1 VDTCPAC
8 SAQNPDASR
17 FCGACGVPLGG
28 AVCPACDA
36 PNPAGHRFCGQCGS
50 PLERAAQVAEPESLD
65 ERKLATVLFADVV
78 GFTSLAE
85 RSDPERV
92 ARTVDAAFRRLAE
105 IVTEHGGTIDKYMGD
120 SLMAV
125 FGVPA
130 AHDDDAER
138 AVAAGL
144 AMRAVGG
151 DLAFSIGINTG
162 EVMVMS
168 LGRDD
173 APTVVG
179 DAVNVAA
186 RLEKAASAGE
196 VLVGPLTA
204 QLAGANISLRER
216 DPVMLKGKRE
226 PVSVFEAIAVRS
238 GGAGAPDARVPLVG
252 RDDELSF
259 LGSQWRRVVRSGR
272 PAVVLITGDAGV
284 GTTRLA
290 EELAARVASEGRVAW
305 ASYPA
310 YGGMGGS
317 RVAGEIIGAVGLT
330 GDPEIDRRA
339 RSLAGEFD
347 PALKEIDP
355 NGLYQEQVWAFGR
368 LLGHATEE
376 QPLLLVIDDFHRAGE
391 KSLQLVADLT
401 SRIDSGALLVVLV
414 GRPQPSDWL
423 ARFPAASTVHLDP
436 LGTPDALA
444 LAEVLGDDGDL
455 GRDEAEFL
463 AGRSGGNPLFL
474 RELVVLAADRRRRAG
489 GDGDDG
495 LPAVPPTLRA
505 ILAARLDALPADEK
519 GALQHLAV
527 LGQPVPVTRV
537 KALGLVGGE
546 ALLEALAARD
556 LVRRRGP
563 EPLYDVADPL
573 LAEVAY
579 EALPHN
585 VRAERHRLAGRDAD
599 SVDERA
605 RHFERAVEYAPD
617 DGALAEEA
625 GTVLG
630 AAGRELFEVFR
641 HDDAARVL
649 QRAVALG
656 ESGPATVLLL
666 AEAQNVQV
674 RSQDALDT
682 LALLPSDLRDPALE
696 AQRIHLTGTAK
707 MFTDAAREAID
718 HLDDAAQRWRVVGN
732 GSKEAWAL
740 ANKGAALFNM
750 SRMSEAAASL
760 EAAIMVFD
768 AAGDRSGLL
777 AAQSF
782 LALIHPAD
790 PRVPEWLEDAVR
802 HAEEVGDRSREHAAM
817 ISLAWNHYFRCRL
830 GGPDDVAGA
839 TANATRLAELA
850 HDLGNR
856 DFYAHGTS
864 LRANLAL
871 LAGQLD
877 VARAVLEEGREFMAG
892 FSSAETI
899 LPEAVTFAVELAE
912 GGDPQP
918 PEAIE
923 SLNPV
928 IGIAALIVAEA
939 YVLAG
944 RPQDARAYYGGDRAR
959 PQVPSLEPLLPG
971 LTLALSRVLTG
982 ELDEAGPML
991 ERAVECADAIRAAP
1005 AAAAARA
1012 LMAEVL
1018 VRTGRESAR
1027 ARELLDAARAADAGG
1042 VAGAIVMRAAAV
1054 LDEPEARQNLRSV
1067 VAALHAPG
1075 LLLGLDVD

>member
-1 VDTCPAC
+1 VVSCPAC

-204 QLAGANISLRER
+204 QLAGANMSLRER

-226 PVSVFEAIAVRS
+226 PVSVFEAVAVRR
-238 GGAGAPDARVPLVG
+238 GGDGVPETRVPLVG
-252 RDDELSF
+252 RADELSF
-259 LGSQWRRVVRSGR
+259 LGSQWRRVVRGGR

-290 EELAARVASEGRVAW
+290 EELAARVSSEGRVAW

-317 RVAGEIIGAVGLT
+317 RVADEIIGAVGLT
-330 GDPEIDRRA
+330 GDPEIDRRV

-355 NGLYQEQVWAFGR
+355 AGLYQEQLWAFAR
-368 LLGHATEE
+368 LLGHASAD
-376 QPLLLVIDDFHRAGE
+376 QPLLLVIDDFHRAGD
-391 KSLQLVADLT
+391 KSLQLVADLV
-401 SRIDSGALLVVLV
+401 SRVDSGALLVALV
-414 GRPQPSDWL
+414 GRPQPSEWL
-423 ARFPAASTVHLDP
+423 ARFPAASTVHLDA
-436 LGTPDALA
+436 LGRDDALK
-444 LAEVLGDDGDL
+444 LVEVLGDDGDL
-455 GRDEAEFL
+455 GRDDAEFL

-474 RELVVLAADRRRRAG
+474 RELVALAADRRRVAG
-489 GDGDDG
+489 GDGG
-495 LPAVPPTLRA
+495 LPAVPPTLRT
-505 ILAARLDALPADEK
+505 ILAARLDALAADEK
-519 GALQHLAV
+519 SALQHLAV
-527 LGQPVPVTRV
+527 LGQPVPVARV

-546 ALLEALAARD
+546 AVLESLAARD

-563 EPLYDVADPL
+563 EPRYDVADPL

-585 VRAERHRLAGRDAD
+585 VRAERHRLAGSEAD
-599 SVDERA
+599 TVDERV

-625 GTVLG
+625 ATVL
-630 AAGRELFEVFR
+630 AVAGRELFEVFR

-649 QRAVALG
+649 QRAVELG
-656 ESGPATVLLL
+656 EDRPATVLLL

-682 LALLPSDLRDPALE
+682 LALLPSDLGDPALE

-707 MFTDAAREAID
+707 MFTDAAREALV
-718 HLDDAAQRWRVVGN
+718 HLDDAAQRWRAVGN

-760 EAAIMVFD
+760 EAAITVFD
-768 AAGDRSGLL
+768 AAGDRPGLL

-817 ISLAWNHYFRCRL
+817 ISLAWNHYFRSRL

-839 TANATRLAELA
+839 TANAVRLAELA

-864 LRANLAL
+864 LRANLAR

-944 RPQDARAYYGGDRAR
+944 RPQDARAYYRSDQAR

-982 ELDEAGPML
+982 ELDEAGLML

-1005 AAAAARA
+1005 AGAAARA

-1018 VRTGRESAR
+1018 VRTGSESAR
-1027 ARELLDAARAADAGG
+1027 ARELLDAARAAGVGG

-1054 LDEPEARQNLRSV
+1054 LDEPEARQNLPAV
-1067 VAALHAPG
+1067 VAALHVPG